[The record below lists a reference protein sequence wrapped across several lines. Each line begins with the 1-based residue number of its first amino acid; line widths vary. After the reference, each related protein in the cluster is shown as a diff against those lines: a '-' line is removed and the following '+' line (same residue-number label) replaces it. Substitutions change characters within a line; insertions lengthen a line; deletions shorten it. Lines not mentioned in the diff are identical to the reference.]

1 MPLAVTLTVRTA
13 LTDQQAFYILR
24 VLRYGMRSTF
34 TVEREHALL
43 MVHVDG
49 RKVEAMRKLA
59 THRRVGTSSST
70 CTYRHETALALSPL
84 TLSPRTDFV

>member
-43 MVHVDG
+43 MVHG
-49 RKVEAMRKLA
+49 WSE
-59 THRRVGTSSST
+59 S
-70 CTYRHETALALSPL
+70 
-84 TLSPRTDFV
+84 